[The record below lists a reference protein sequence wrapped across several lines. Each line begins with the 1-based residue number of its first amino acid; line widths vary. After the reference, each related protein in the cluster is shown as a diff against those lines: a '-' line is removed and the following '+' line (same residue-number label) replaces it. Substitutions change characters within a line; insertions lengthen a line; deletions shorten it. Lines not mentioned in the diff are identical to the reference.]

1 MMFNDSTGVM
11 VALAVNLVRRF
22 IHYTGF
28 HTTSDPKSN
37 TFPSTRDQMM
47 FAVVLAEELELL
59 GLSEVELDING
70 YVTATLPSNIPE
82 NGPVVGF
89 VAHYDTSPDFNG
101 KDVHPKVIEKYDG
114 GSIMLNQEKN
124 LTLSPEEFPELK
136 HYIGQTLI
144 TTDGTSLL
152 GADDKA
158 GIAEIVTAMEGLLS
172 APEIRH
178 GKIRICFTPD
188 EEIGRGADRFDI
200 QKFGADFAFTVDGG
214 ELGELEYEN
223 FNAAQATLQIT
234 GKSVHPG
241 AAKNRMVNAL
251 LVAQRI
257 TFMLPPDQRPENT
270 EALEGFFHLVEMS
283 GKVAEA
289 RMEYFIRDHDPG
301 KFRQKKELLEEI
313 VHALNKEYGY
323 EVVHLELRDQYYNMR
338 EKIEPVMYVVELAKE
353 AMIKAGVEPGII
365 AIRGG
370 TDGARLSWE
379 GLPCPNIFAGGLNF
393 HGPYE
398 FIPLS
403 SMVKAV
409 EVIQNICQMVPMIR
423 KT

>member
-1 MMFNDSTGVM
+1 M
-11 VALAVNLVRRF
+11 NLPSENLLSRF
-22 IHYTGF
+22 VHYAGF

-37 TFPSTRDQMM
+37 TFPSTPGQLA
-47 FAVVLAEELELL
+47 FAVILVKELRLL
-59 GLSEVELDING
+59 GLSEVEVDSNG
-70 YVTATLPSNIPE
+70 YVMATLPSNIPE
-82 NGPVVGF
+82 DVPVVGF

-101 KDVHPKVIEKYDG
+101 KDVQPQIIENYDG
-114 GSIMLNQEKN
+114 GIIILHKEKN
-124 LTLSPEEFPELK
+124 ITLSPERFPELK

-158 GIAEIVTAMEGLLS
+158 GIAEIVTAMEGLLH
-172 APEIRH
+172 APDIRH

-200 QKFGADFAFTVDGG
+200 QKFGTDFAFTMDGG

-223 FNAAQATLQIT
+223 FNAAQATLLIT

-241 AAKNRMVNAL
+241 DAKNKMVNAL

-257 TFMLPPDQRPENT
+257 NSMLPPEQRPDNT
-270 EALEGFFHLVEMS
+270 SDYDGFFHLTELS

-289 RMEYFIRDHDPG
+289 SMEYIIRDHDAE
-301 KFRQKKELLEEI
+301 KFRLKKDLLNEI
-313 VHALNKEYGY
+313 VQLLNEEYGY
-323 EVVHLELRDQYYNMR
+323 QVIQLKLRDQYYNMR
-338 EKIEPVMYVVELAKE
+338 EKIEPVMYIIELAKE
-353 AMIKAGVEPGII
+353 AMIQAGVEPRII

-379 GLPCPNIFAGGLNF
+379 GLPCPNIFTGGLNY

-398 FIPLS
+398 FIPLP

-409 EVIQNICQMVPMIR
+409 EVIQNICQMVPII
-423 KT
+423 KHHD

>member
-1 MMFNDSTGVM
+1 MNSPSE
-11 VALAVNLVRRF
+11 NLVRRF
-22 IHYTGF
+22 VHYAGF
-28 HTTSDPKSN
+28 HTTSDPKCD
-37 TFPSTRDQMM
+37 TFPSTPGQMA
-47 FAVVLAEELELL
+47 FAVDLAEELEML
-59 GLSEVELDING
+59 GLSEVEVDSNG
-70 YVTATLPSNIPE
+70 YVMATIPSNIPE
-82 NGPVVGF
+82 DVPVVGF

-101 KDVHPKVIEKYDG
+101 KDVQPQVIENYDG
-114 GSIMLNQEKN
+114 GIVMLHKEKN
-124 LTLSPEEFPELK
+124 LTLSPERFPELN

-158 GIAEIVTAMEGLLS
+158 GIAEIVTAMEGLLQT
-172 APEIRH
+172 PEIRH

-200 QKFGADFAFTVDGG
+200 QKFGTDFAFTMDGG

-223 FNAAQATLQIT
+223 FNAAHATLLIT

-241 AAKNRMVNAL
+241 DAKNKMVNAL

-257 TFMLPPDQRPENT
+257 NSMLPPEQRPENT
-270 EALEGFFHLVEMS
+270 AEYEGFFHLTELS

-289 RMEYFIRDHDPG
+289 SMEFIIRDHDAE
-301 KFRQKKELLEEI
+301 KFKLKKDLLKEI
-313 VHALNKEYGY
+313 VQLLSEEYGY
-323 EVVHLELRDQYYNMR
+323 QVIQLKLRDQYYNMR
-338 EKIEPVMYVVELAKE
+338 EKIEPVMYIIELAKE
-353 AMIKAGVEPGII
+353 AMIQAGVEPRII

-379 GLPCPNIFAGGLNF
+379 GLPCPNIFTGGLNY

-398 FIPLS
+398 FIPLP

-409 EVIQNICQMVPMIR
+409 EVIQNICQMVPMI
-423 KT
+423 KQND